1 MRELTKKA
9 LAAGLINKHAVKQVQ
24 MWNGNMDLLAGVPEE
39 DLDRIHQ
46 AEGNLTELMDDM
58 EQLLEQELPEL
69 PELREQDLDL
79 PLKVNG
85 KQFVFVA
92 RVDGSGMTRGVWLET
107 GELAVAVGDVNKE
120 LLEAGVD
127 LYCRPGRENGREFGY
142 YKLVDV
148 ERRFAGPTPTYYII
162 KVEGTNAE
170 MRTVP

>member
-69 PELREQDLDL
+69 PSR
-79 PLKVNG
+79 
-85 KQFVFVA
+85 
-92 RVDGSGMTRGVWLET
+92 
-107 GELAVAVGDVNKE
+107 
-120 LLEAGVD
+120 
-127 LYCRPGRENGREFGY
+127 
-142 YKLVDV
+142 
-148 ERRFAGPTPTYYII
+148 
-162 KVEGTNAE
+162 
-170 MRTVP
+170 